1 MICRD
6 FKNAYL
12 MELLAIGFY
21 WLLGFSNKIKAAR
34 YSIDES
40 YSIVNQ
46 NIVKSKVEFKIN
58 HISVNDYNYGKL
70 WLSLKEVLLQI
81 C

>member
-21 WLLGFSNKIKAAR
+21 WLSGFSNKIKAVDLDQ
-34 YSIDES
+34 SWVKVHTS
-40 YSIVNQ
+40 FFQ
-46 NIVKSKVEFKIN
+46 NE
-58 HISVNDYNYGKL
+58 NYK
-70 WLSLKEVLLQI
+70 
-81 C
+81 